1 LIGGDLTK
9 IAFLGQIDKI
19 CAPKKSRACI
29 FIVRYFRCRGTD
41 CALFFCIPARC
52 PSECRRGL
60 RSTTAHADAKP
71 PRSTRA
77 YLFAFQPLHGP
88 SLPITIESRDN
99 AILTYSV
106 DKFPAISAVAVTTAD
121 GREWFASR
129 KDIRKIHE
137 DKVYQAIQQ
146 KNPTAPGS

>member
-1 LIGGDLTK
+1 MIGGDLTK
-9 IAFLGQIDKI
+9 IAFLGQIDEI
-19 CAPKKSRACI
+19 CAPKDLAPAFSSFGISDVEAQ
-29 FIVRYFRCRGTD
+29 T
-41 CALFFCIPARC
+41 ALCSSAYRHVVL
-52 PSECRRGL
+52 SECRRGL
-60 RSTTAHADAKP
+60 RSTTADADAKP
-71 PRSTRA
+71 PRSTQA

-106 DKFPAISAVAVTTAD
+106 DNFPAISAVAVTTAD